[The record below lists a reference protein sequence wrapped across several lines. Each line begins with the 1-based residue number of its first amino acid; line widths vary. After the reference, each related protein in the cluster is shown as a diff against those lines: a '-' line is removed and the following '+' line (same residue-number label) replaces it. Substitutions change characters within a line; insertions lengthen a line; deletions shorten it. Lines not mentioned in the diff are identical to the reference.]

1 MLYLRAQSLC
11 YRVSP
16 DQGPILSFS
25 QSQFS
30 GPIFTA
36 EGKSWAESHY
46 AWAFPCRCSP
56 QPSPVI
62 SLSAHSSKPSSMLSR
77 LDIKVQTLATEH
89 RRRYE
94 VWCSNQC
101 TLSMA
106 ELFSFICSISC
117 LQRSWEAMQIC
128 HSMKCYM
135 IFGLCGLVTH
145 KIISQSIILFQTT
158 NVFLGLGLRL
168 RPPGPISGFAI
179 SIWDLPFR
187 LFIFWQL
194 KVRLPMLPMR
204 CYNLPLVKIW
214 ALAPSPGL
222 CTI

>member
-1 MLYLRAQSLC
+1 MREHSHADAAP
-11 YRVSP
+11 SP
-16 DQGPILSFS
+16 ALWSRS
-25 QSQFS
+25 VLTVQSQ
-30 GPIFTA
+30 
-36 EGKSWAESHY
+36 
-46 AWAFPCRCSP
+46 
-56 QPSPVI
+56 
-62 SLSAHSSKPSSMLSR
+62 
-77 LDIKVQTLATEH
+77 VQCCLALTLRFKHWLQLQSIAG
-89 RRRYE
+89 RRYE

-145 KIISQSIILFQTT
+145 KIISQSIILFQAT
-158 NVFLGLGLRL
+158 NVFLGLGL